1 MYLKRVRELRE
12 ARNLTQTD
20 VCRVIG
26 IQQPQ
31 YNRYET
37 GKRDFPL
44 AYIVEVALLFNTSVD
59 YILELSD
66 DSKPYKRVKKLEDR
80 DYAAEKT
87 NQKPTNRK
95 S

>member
-1 MYLKRVRELRE
+1 MYLKRVKELRV
-12 ARNLTQTD
+12 ARNMTQND
-20 VCRVIG
+20 VCKVIG

-44 AYIVEVALLFNTSVD
+44 AYVIEIALLFNTSVD

-66 DSKPYKRVKKLEDR
+66 DSKPYKRVKTLDNST
-80 DYAAEKT
+80 YADEKT
-87 NQKPTNRK
+87 NRKPKK
-95 S
+95 SA

>member
-12 ARNLTQTD
+12 ARNLTQND
-20 VCRVIG
+20 VCKVIG

-44 AYIVEVALLFNTSVD
+44 AYVVEIALLFNSSVD

-66 DSKPYKRVKKLEDR
+66 ESKPYKRVKKLEDR
-80 DYAAEKT
+80 NYAQEKT
-87 NQKPTNRK
+87 NRKPKK
-95 S
+95 SK

>member
-1 MYLKRVRELRE
+1 MYLKRVKELRE
-12 ARNLTQTD
+12 SKKLTQND
-20 VCRVIG
+20 VCKVIG

-66 DSKPYKRVKKLEDR
+66 ESKPYKRIKTLESR
-80 DYAAEKT
+80 NYAQEKT
-87 NQKPTNRK
+87 NRKPRK
-95 S
+95 

>member
-12 ARNLTQTD
+12 SKKLTQSD
-20 VCRVIG
+20 VCKFIG

-66 DSKPYKRVKKLEDR
+66 EIKPYKRVKSLEGKK
-80 DYAAEKT
+80 YAIEKT
-87 NQKPTNRK
+87 NRK
-95 S
+95 TKK

>member
-12 ARNLTQTD
+12 SKKLTQND
-20 VCRVIG
+20 VCKVIG

-66 DSKPYKRVKKLEDR
+66 DVKPYKRTKSLDNR
-80 DYAAEKT
+80 NYASEKT
-87 NQKPTNRK
+87 NKKPK
-95 S
+95 K

>member
-1 MYLKRVRELRE
+1 MYLKRVKELRE
-12 ARNLTQTD
+12 SRNLTQND
-20 VCRVIG
+20 VCKVIG

-66 DSKPYKRVKKLEDR
+66 DAKPYKRVKNLEDR
-80 DYAAEKT
+80 NYAAEKT
-87 NQKPTNRK
+87 NRKPKSQK
-95 S
+95 

>member
-1 MYLKRVRELRE
+1 MYLKRVKELRE
-12 ARNLTQTD
+12 ARNLTQQD
-20 VCRVIG
+20 VCNVIG

-44 AYIVEVALLFNTSVD
+44 AYIVEVALLFNASVD

-66 DSKPYKRVKKLEDR
+66 DSKPFKRVKKLESR
-80 DYAAEKT
+80 NYAAEKT
-87 NQKPTNRK
+87 NRKPRK
-95 S
+95 NK

>member
-12 ARNLTQTD
+12 ARNLTQND
-20 VCRVIG
+20 VCKVIG

-44 AYIVEVALLFNTSVD
+44 AYVIEVALLFNTSVD

-66 DSKPYKRVKKLEDR
+66 ESKPYKRIKNLEDR
-80 DYAAEKT
+80 NYAKEKT
-87 NQKPTNRK
+87 NRK
-95 S
+95 TKK

>member
-1 MYLKRVRELRE
+1 MYLKRVKEFRE
-12 ARNLTQTD
+12 ARNLTQND
-20 VCRVIG
+20 VCKVIG

-59 YILELSD
+59 YILELCD
-66 DSKPYKRVKKLEDR
+66 DTKPYKRVKTLDDR
-80 DYAAEKT
+80 NYAAEKT
-87 NQKPTNRK
+87 NRK
-95 S
+95 SKK

>member
-1 MYLKRVRELRE
+1 MHLKRVRELRE
-12 ARNLTQTD
+12 ARNLTQND
-20 VCRVIG
+20 VCKVIG

-44 AYIVEVALLFNTSVD
+44 PYIIDVALLFNTSVD

-66 DSKPYKRVKKLEDR
+66 EAKPYKRVKNLNTKN
-80 DYAAEKT
+80 YPKEKI
-87 NQKPTNRK
+87 NRK
-95 S
+95 IKK

>member
-12 ARNLTQTD
+12 AKKLTQND
-20 VCRVIG
+20 VCKVIG

-66 DSKPYKRVKKLEDR
+66 EAKPYKRIKSLDDR
-80 DYAAEKT
+80 NYASEKT
-87 NQKPTNRK
+87 NRKPK
-95 S
+95 K

>member
-12 ARNLTQTD
+12 SKKLTQSD
-20 VCRVIG
+20 VCKFIG

-66 DSKPYKRVKKLEDR
+66 EIKPYKRVKSLEEKK
-80 DYAAEKT
+80 YAIEKT
-87 NQKPTNRK
+87 NRK
-95 S
+95 TKK

>member
-12 ARNLTQTD
+12 SKKLTQNE
-20 VCRVIG
+20 VCKVIG

-44 AYIVEVALLFNTSVD
+44 AYIIKVALLFNTSVD
-59 YILELSD
+59 YRII
-66 DSKPYKRVKKLEDR
+66 
-80 DYAAEKT
+80 
-87 NQKPTNRK
+87 
-95 S
+95 

>member
-1 MYLKRVRELRE
+1 MYLKRVKELRE

-20 VCRVIG
+20 VCKVIG

-66 DSKPYKRVKKLEDR
+66 DSKPYKRVKSLENSN
-80 DYAAEKT
+80 YASEKT
-87 NQKPTNRK
+87 NRKPKKNK
-95 S
+95 

>member
-1 MYLKRVRELRE
+1 MHLKRVNELRE
-12 ARNLTQTD
+12 ARNLTQKD
-20 VCRVIG
+20 VCKVIG

-44 AYIVEVALLFNTSVD
+44 AYIVDVALLFNTSVD

-66 DSKPYKRVKKLEDR
+66 DAKPYKRVKNLNSKN
-80 DYAAEKT
+80 YNMEK
-87 NQKPTNRK
+87 TNRK
-95 S
+95 SKK

>member
-1 MYLKRVRELRE
+1 MYLKRVKELRE
-12 ARNLTQTD
+12 SRNLTQND
-20 VCRVIG
+20 VCKVIG

-44 AYIVEVALLFNTSVD
+44 HYIIDVALLFNTSVD

-66 DSKPYKRVKKLEDR
+66 NSKPYKRIKTLENKDYLVKKINN
-80 DYAAEKT
+80 KT
-87 NQKPTNRK
+87 NK
-95 S
+95 

>member
-1 MYLKRVRELRE
+1 MYLKRVKELRE
-12 ARNLTQTD
+12 AKKLTQND
-20 VCRVIG
+20 VCKVIG

-59 YILELSD
+59 YILELTENP
-66 DSKPYKRVKKLEDR
+66 KPY
-80 DYAAEKT
+80 
-87 NQKPTNRK
+87 RK
-95 S
+95 

>member
-1 MYLKRVRELRE
+1 MYLKRVKELRE
-12 ARNLTQTD
+12 SKKLTQSE
-20 VCRVIG
+20 VCKFIG

-44 AYIVEVALLFNTSVD
+44 AYIIEVALLFNTSVD

-66 DSKPYKRVKKLEDR
+66 ESKPYKRVKNLENR
-80 DYAAEKT
+80 NYAIEK
-87 NQKPTNRK
+87 TNRK
-95 S
+95 SKK

>member
-12 ARNLTQTD
+12 ARNLTQND
-20 VCRVIG
+20 VCKVIG

-44 AYIVEVALLFNTSVD
+44 AYVIEVALLFNTSVD

-66 DSKPYKRVKKLEDR
+66 ESKPYKRIKNLEDR
-80 DYAAEKT
+80 KYAKEKT
-87 NQKPTNRK
+87 NRK
-95 S
+95 TKK

>member
-12 ARNLTQTD
+12 ARNLTQND
-20 VCRVIG
+20 VCKVIG

-37 GKRDFPL
+37 GKRDWLQAQGEAPRGHPEFHPM
-44 AYIVEVALLFNTSVD
+44 VSV
-59 YILELSD
+59 
-66 DSKPYKRVKKLEDR
+66 R
-80 DYAAEKT
+80 
-87 NQKPTNRK
+87 QKP

>member
-1 MYLKRVRELRE
+1 MYLKRVRVLRE
-12 ARNLTQTD
+12 SKKLTQSD
-20 VCRVIG
+20 VCKFIG

-66 DSKPYKRVKKLEDR
+66 EIKPYKRVKSLEEKK
-80 DYAAEKT
+80 YAIEKT
-87 NQKPTNRK
+87 NHKTK
-95 S
+95 K

>member
-1 MYLKRVRELRE
+1 MYLKRVKELRE
-12 ARNLTQTD
+12 SKKLTQNE
-20 VCRVIG
+20 VCKFIG

-59 YILELSD
+59 YLLELSD
-66 DSKPYKRVKKLEDR
+66 ESKPYKRVKNLDSKNYSL
-80 DYAAEKT
+80 AK
-87 NQKPTNRK
+87 TNRK
-95 S
+95 LKK